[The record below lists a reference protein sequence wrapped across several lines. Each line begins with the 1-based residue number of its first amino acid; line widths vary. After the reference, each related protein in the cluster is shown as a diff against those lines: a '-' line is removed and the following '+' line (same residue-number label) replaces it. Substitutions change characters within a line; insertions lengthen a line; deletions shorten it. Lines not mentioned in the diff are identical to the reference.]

1 MKVSIVTISF
11 NQAAFLETAIRSIL
25 DQDYPDVEYIVV
37 DPGSTDGSRD
47 IIRSHL
53 HETSKIL
60 FEADRGPA
68 DGLNKGFSHATGE
81 IFGFIN
87 SDDYLLPGA
96 LSTVVNGFSKNP
108 DIDVLSGHSIIVDKD
123 GRMKNRFRS
132 RRYSPSRYV
141 YGAGTLAQQSTFFR
155 ADAFRKVGGFNTA
168 NRIAWDGELWVD
180 LALSGAR
187 FGRLNSYLSAF
198 RVYEGGISGG
208 GGHRTDAY
216 RDYAERMWLKV
227 KNRPKNSAD
236 NFTRAFFKAMEY
248 GLDPATLMNRLI
260 HGPVMP
266 R

>member
-1 MKVSIVTISF
+1 MKISIVTISY
-11 NQAAFLETAIRSIL
+11 NQARFLEQAILSITG
-25 DQDYPDVEYIVV
+25 QGRPDVEYIIV
-37 DPGSTDGSRD
+37 DPGSTDDSRS
-47 IIRSHL
+47 IIEKHRD
-53 HETSKIL
+53 KIDHVV

-68 DGLNKGFSHATGE
+68 DGLNKGFARATGE
-81 IFGFIN
+81 VFGFIN
-87 SDDYLLPGA
+87 SDDFLLPDA
-96 LSTVVNGFSKNP
+96 LDKVATAFSTKQF
-108 DIDVLSGHSIIVDKD
+108 DVISGHSVIVDGD
-123 GRMKNRFRS
+123 GQVTNYFRS
-132 RRYSPSRYV
+132 RRFSPVRYV

-227 KNRPKNSAD
+227 KNRPKNSTD